1 MKFACAALISAS
13 LAAGCQTSDSVE
25 TSASATSA
33 APVWNQYG
41 EKVTYAATPVAP
53 GALKGDETGVTISGV
68 ITEVC
73 QHQGCWIRLVDP
85 AHPQAGDLF
94 VKTTGHAY
102 LVPRNSRGR
111 QAMAYGRCELSE
123 MSVADQRHY
132 AEEAGKSVE
141 EIAMITQPRKMIT
154 FHADSISIEGTGL
167 DKPLD
172 QD

>member
-1 MKFACAALISAS
+1 MKLACVAVISAS
-13 LAAGCQTSDSVE
+13 LVVGCQTSDSVE
-25 TSASATSA
+25 TAASAPPTT
-33 APVWNQYG
+33 PVWNQYG
-41 EKVTYAATPVAP
+41 DKVTHAAQPVAP
-53 GALKGDETGVTISGV
+53 GALKGDETGVTVSGV

-73 QHQGCWIRLVDP
+73 QHQGCWIRLIDP
-85 AHPQAGDLF
+85 AHPEAGDLF

-111 QAMAYGRCELSE
+111 QAMVYGRCELSE

-141 EIAMITQPRKMIT
+141 EIARITKPRKMIT

-172 QD
+172 Q